1 MKKLLMSML
10 MAFVCISANA
20 GDKKLGKPITL
31 KKSTSIAE
39 LMGKP
44 QEFKDKQVLIEGEI
58 TEVCQKKGCWI
69 KVKDASS
76 ETEIQ
81 VKVEDDV
88 IVFPKDGKG
97 KKVRAQGVV
106 SVTVLTEAEQRKR
119 AEHEAE
125 EQGKLKEFDASK
137 VVGSKTVVRI
147 EGDGAVVEDSKAVK
161 SEE

>member
-1 MKKLLMSML
+1 MKNRFLMIVTVVLLFL
-10 MAFVCISANA
+10 VAAAA
-20 GDKKLGKPITL
+20 GDKKYGKSLMVKKATPIAELLGKP
-31 KKSTSIAE
+31 E
-39 LMGKP
+39 LFEGQK
-44 QEFKDKQVLIEGEI
+44 VLLEGEI

-69 KVKDASS
+69 KLKDASS

-97 KKVRAQGVV
+97 KKVRAEGVV
-106 SVTVLTEAEQRKR
+106 SVTVLTEEERRAK

-137 VVGSKTVVRI
+137 IVGSVTVVRI
-147 EGDGAVVEDSKAVK
+147 EGEGAEIK
-161 SEE
+161 E